1 MEGRWKHFLCFI
13 NSKGRAQKMLPLGE
27 TQVMHQRPRTSVMR
41 RESLGDCGTWIPGAS
56 KAPRTLLITDQ
67 CGTTLWCT
75 WPILSYGSIHHAL
88 EPFIF
93 LTSWLADE
101 LLECRDHVFLFQYRA
116 RLYQIM
122 LHTRLC
128 YGKED
133 LPNQRSQEGRMG
145 FGIACVV

>member
-1 MEGRWKHFLCFI
+1 
-13 NSKGRAQKMLPLGE
+13 
-27 TQVMHQRPRTSVMR
+27 MR

-75 WPILSYGSIHHAL
+75 WPILSYGCTWPILSYGSIHHAL

-101 LLECRDHVFLFQYRA
+101 LLECRDHVFLF
-116 RLYQIM
+116 
-122 LHTRLC
+122 
-128 YGKED
+128 
-133 LPNQRSQEGRMG
+133 
-145 FGIACVV
+145 